1 VTGAILEIG
10 GVTVAHGG
18 RAVLQIDRLAVRRG
32 EILAIIGPNGSG
44 KSTLLRIM
52 GLLDRPARGEVRL
65 DGRAIDWGRG
75 LLTSRRR
82 FASVFQEPL
91 LADTTVERN
100 VALGLTLRG
109 VPAGEA
115 RRRAGHW
122 IARFGIAPLAGRQAR
137 TLSGG
142 EAQRTSL
149 ARAFAIEP
157 DVLLL
162 DEPFSA
168 LDPATREDLLRD
180 LQRALRETTL
190 TTVFVT
196 HDRNEALRLGDR
208 VGVMLEGRLEQLDT
222 PEVVFGHPAGPDV
235 ARFVGVENLLPGRI
249 ASAEGGLLTVDCG
262 ALHVL
267 VPGELSIG
275 RSVILCVRPE
285 DVGRVH
291 ARQRAQPPSRAGRGA
306 YLDRTAG
313 ARARRVWSA
322 ARRADHSPLRGGAG
336 AEGGQPGHRQLQSL
350 GGPRDRPGQRRLIQA
365 LSPRAARQSA
375 EQVVDDEWEVGERQQ
390 RQARAALEP
399 CDVAIATGARRAEHL
414 DVFGREIEQPHLTDT
429 RPRV

>member
-1 VTGAILEIG
+1 MTGAILEIG

-18 RAVLQIDRLAVRRG
+18 RAVLQIDPLAGRRG

-285 DVGRVH
+285 DVVIRP
-291 ARQRAQPPSRAGRGA
+291 ASAGSMR
-306 YLDRTAG
+306 D
-313 ARARRVWSA
+313 SA
-322 ARRADHSPLRGGAG
+322 LNHLRGQV
-336 AEGGQPGHRQLQSL
+336 AELISIGPQVRVLVECGQPLVALITRHSVVELALKVGSPVTASFKASAVHVI
-350 GGPRDRPGQRRLIQA
+350 DRG
-365 LSPRAARQSA
+365 SA
-375 EQVVDDEWEVGERQQ
+375 G
-390 RQARAALEP
+390 
-399 CDVAIATGARRAEHL
+399 
-414 DVFGREIEQPHLTDT
+414 
-429 RPRV
+429 

>member
-1 VTGAILEIG
+1 MTGAILEIG

-168 LDPATREDLLRD
+168 LDPATREDLLAISS
-180 LQRALRETTL
+180 ALFARPRSRRCSSPTTG
-190 TTVFVT
+190 TKRCDWVT
-196 HDRNEALRLGDR
+196 
-208 VGVMLEGRLEQLDT
+208 
-222 PEVVFGHPAGPDV
+222 
-235 ARFVGVENLLPGRI
+235 
-249 ASAEGGLLTVDCG
+249 ASASCSRG
-262 ALHVL
+262 ASSS
-267 VPGELSIG
+267 SIRP
-275 RSVILCVRPE
+275 RSSSDIPR
-285 DVGRVH
+285 DRTSRVSS
-291 ARQRAQPPSRAGRGA
+291 ASRTSSRAG
-306 YLDRTAG
+306 
-313 ARARRVWSA
+313 
-322 ARRADHSPLRGGAG
+322 SPQPKGG
-336 AEGGQPGHRQLQSL
+336 S
-350 GGPRDRPGQRRLIQA
+350 
-365 LSPRAARQSA
+365 
-375 EQVVDDEWEVGERQQ
+375 
-390 RQARAALEP
+390 
-399 CDVAIATGARRAEHL
+399 
-414 DVFGREIEQPHLTDT
+414 
-429 RPRV
+429 